1 MFLEKFKIHR
11 ELKIQARNKMMG
23 IPVKD
28 NIKIISVDQNETT
41 ESVTVEHI
49 QQSDQH
55 SAQALKQKLFS
66 EFLQQHRIAHL
77 EKHLADWGITG
88 KEDFEFLT
96 QDDLSM
102 LPIIDQR
109 KLKKLCKKENGN
121 GEKKLEIYGKK
132 IADERFTGNDPDIS
146 YGVEGKTQ
154 NDSAPDLIIGGG
166 LY

>member
-1 MFLEKFKIHR
+1 MKLMKHMDRQNITNPATPTGDEHTSIGTVAPTTAIISK
-11 ELKIQARNKMMG
+11 LMC
-23 IPVKD
+23 
-28 NIKIISVDQNETT
+28 IKISYSFVDGKN
-41 ESVTVEHI
+41 
-49 QQSDQH
+49 
-55 SAQALKQKLFS
+55 
-66 EFLQQHRIAHL
+66 IAD
-77 EKHLADWGITG
+77 ERFTG